1 MFQELSYLATN
12 CIELAKCNL
21 MLTWYKKAEAKTANT
36 NFTWL
41 YFVFPNNFV
50 FPYFNSSILYS
61 VHLFGKQIL
70 ELFPLS

>member
-1 MFQELSYLATN
+1 
-12 CIELAKCNL
+12 
-21 MLTWYKKAEAKTANT
+21 MLTSYKKGETKTANT

-61 VHLFGKQIL
+61 VHLFGI
-70 ELFPLS
+70 